1 MNPFMKEA
9 LNEAY
14 QGIEDGHGGPFGA
27 VIVKDGEIV
36 GRGHN
41 SVLKNQD
48 PTCHGEVMAI
58 HDACKRL
65 KTFNLKGCDIYTT
78 GYPCPM
84 CMGAI
89 LWANIDCIYFGCNVT
104 DTEIIGFRDKKF
116 YEDQRKGLAEKTVEI
131 DREECLKLYEDY
143 LKIKDREH
151 Y

>member
-89 LWANIDCIYFGCNVT
+89 LWANIDRIYFGFNVT

>member
-65 KTFNLKGCDIYTT
+65 KTFNLEGCDIYTT

-89 LWANIDCIYFGCNVT
+89 LWANIDRIYFGCNVT

-143 LKIKDREH
+143 LKIKNREH